1 MEIPWL
7 ETAGS
12 DALEWVGDR
21 LPMVGTILAGI
32 FPALV
37 VAGLAVAVVWSTRQ
51 LVVRYRGRSPRVQI
65 TPFTWATSAG
75 GDQEALWITSLF
87 REQLNELKLD
97 SLDAIPDR
105 APGAPLVQI
114 VEGVG
119 QGVAH
124 GLDIGRA
131 IARLWRAAFPDSAYE
146 VWATLRPL
154 DSGSG
159 GEIAVQLVDRA
170 RGNRTLASVISR
182 DADWENSA
190 RQAAMAVAGA
200 LYPRVANRH
209 TGPWTRWDKAVPPQ
223 LIGLYHGALEHESA
237 NRLELALGAF
247 REALEMDPLNPNL
260 RIKIAMLEE
269 RLDLHL
275 DAWFTY
281 RAIVDEDSRKLWKGP
296 DRRVR
301 LLALYRLAVH
311 LSNRE
316 VADQWVDPDRRLQ
329 RHRAEDAHD
338 LALRKLRNELILAL
352 KSDPLLDV
360 DAGHHPARIAK
371 GRPAELMAALLA
383 SRKRDGTQHPRLL
396 YPFEYTSESSE
407 ERIRRI
413 HEVLQIVSLR
423 RLEELYA
430 WQRVGPPLRDCKL
443 AEPWIHRRPLVRR
456 LGRAPEFSRMAM
468 RTSMRLVRIR
478 IAASVNL
485 AAKELDGTEQIEIE
499 KVVTEEH
506 RKLTRP
512 WPFPRTRLRQGVARF
527 FRPRLRWIDRRSDA
541 WQLHYNAACAVGST
555 LLPNSLPLK
564 TAREKEFPRQAVT
577 ELEEYAHRAGS
588 ERVAGQTDWLVF
600 QDPDLVG
607 LVKTA
612 EFRLWAIPH
621 LALELPEEWPARDV
635 EVRRYTAL
643 IVHRGALAFAKSW
656 RDRAGEGSVPIT
668 MAIDWWRREKEVW
681 EQISTACHQRRSWR
695 HRLAMLKEM
704 ERWSA
709 GNGTVA
715 VDLAHEHRDRSASR
729 KVVPHQLFEQ
739 LVTKIQG
746 SEKLP
751 GGAGA
756 AEVLSVQSWVN
767 ARVDTVE
774 AAHNE
779 NPRGYVS
786 SSGAGLHGA
795 ERRAAI
801 AAAQL
806 WTRLAAI
813 MELGLKRELEG
824 KQYKGDDEFDAAW
837 EACLE
842 DFAREVPS

>member
-1 MEIPWL
+1 MINWL
-7 ETAGS
+7 ETAIS
-12 DALEWVGDR
+12 DALEWVDDR
-21 LPMVGTILAGI
+21 LPMVWTILTEV
-32 FPALV
+32 FPVAV
-37 VAGLAVAVVWSTRQ
+37 VAAMAVAGVWSTRQ
-51 LVVRYRGRSPRVQI
+51 VIIRYRGRSPRVQI
-65 TPFTWATSAG
+65 TPFTWATATG
-75 GDQEALWITSLF
+75 EDQEALWITSLF

-124 GLDIGRA
+124 GLDVGRA

-170 RGNRTLASVISR
+170 HGNRTLASVISR

-209 TGPWTRWDKAVPPQ
+209 TGPWTQWDKAVPPR

-247 REALEMDPLNPNL
+247 REALAMDPLNPNL

-269 RLDLHL
+269 RLELHL

-301 LLALYRLAVH
+301 LLALYRLAIH

-316 VADQWVDPDRRLQ
+316 VADQWVEPDRRKQ
-329 RHRAEDAHD
+329 KDRVVDEHD
-338 LALRKLRNELILAL
+338 HALTKLRDELILAL
-352 KSDPLLDV
+352 ECDPLLGV
-360 DAGHHPARIAK
+360 DAGDHHPRIAK
-371 GRPAELMAALLA
+371 GQPAGLMAALLA
-383 SRKRDGTQHPRLL
+383 SRQQDGTRNPDLLHP
-396 YPFEYTSESSE
+396 FKCASEPSE

-430 WQRVGPPLRDCKL
+430 WQRVGPPVRGRKL
-443 AEPWIHRRPLVRR
+443 GERWIHRRPLVRH
-456 LGRAPEFSRMAM
+456 LGRAPEFSRMAV

-478 IAASVNL
+478 IAASVHV
-485 AAKELDGTEQIEIE
+485 AAKELEGTERLRIRKAVRKE
-499 KVVTEEH
+499 
-506 RKLTRP
+506 RGKLTRR
-512 WPFPRTRLRQGVARF
+512 WPFPRTGAGQSIARF

-555 LLPNSLPLK
+555 LLPKSPWLSEPLK
-564 TAREKEFPRQAVT
+564 RKFARRAVV

-600 QDPDLVG
+600 QDPDLAG

-612 EFRLWAIPH
+612 EFRVWAVPH
-621 LALELPEEWPARDV
+621 LAFEVPKERPARDV

-656 RDRAGEGSVPIT
+656 RDRAREGSVPIT
-668 MAIDWWRREKEVW
+668 MAIDWWRREKEIW
-681 EQISTACHQRRSWR
+681 EQISTACRQRRSWR
-695 HRLAMLKEM
+695 HRLTMLKEM

-709 GNGTVA
+709 GNGAVA

-729 KVVPHQLFEQ
+729 KMVPHELFEQ
-739 LVTKIQG
+739 LVMRIQG
-746 SEKLP
+746 GEKLP
-751 GGAGA
+751 SGSDEA
-756 AEVLSVQSWVN
+756 LSVQSWVN
-767 ARVDTVE
+767 ARVDDVE

-786 SSGAGLHGA
+786 SPGAGLYGA
-795 ERRAAI
+795 EREAAI
-801 AAAQL
+801 AAAQI

-813 MELGLKRELEG
+813 MELGLRRELEG
-824 KQYKGDDEFDAAW
+824 RQYKGEDEFAVAW
-837 EACLE
+837 KACLE
-842 DFAREVPS
+842 DFAKEVPS

>member
-1 MEIPWL
+1 MIDWL
-7 ETAGS
+7 ETAVS
-12 DALEWVGDR
+12 DALEWVDDR
-21 LPMVGTILAGI
+21 LPMVWTIFTEV
-32 FPALV
+32 FPAMV
-37 VAGLAVAVVWSTRQ
+37 VAAVAVAVVWLTRQ
-51 LVVRYRGRSPRVQI
+51 LVIRYRSRSPRVQI
-65 TPFTWATSAG
+65 TPFSWATSAG

-124 GLDIGRA
+124 GLDVGRA

-146 VWATLRPL
+146 VWATLRPQ
-154 DSGSG
+154 DGASG
-159 GEIAVQLVDRA
+159 GEIAVQLVDRSRA
-170 RGNRTLASVISR
+170 NRTLVSVICR
-182 DADWENSA
+182 DPNWENSA

-200 LYPRVANRH
+200 LYPRVANHH

-247 REALEMDPLNPNL
+247 RDALAMDPLNPNL

-269 RLDLHL
+269 RLELHL

-301 LLALYRLAVH
+301 LLALYRLAIH

-316 VADQWVDPDRRLQ
+316 VAEQWVEPDKRRQ
-329 RHRAEDAHD
+329 KDREGDEHD
-338 LALRKLRNELILAL
+338 CAMTKLREELILAL
-352 KSDPLLDV
+352 ECDPLLDV
-360 DAGHHPARIAK
+360 QAGDYPPKIAR

-383 SRKRDGTQHPRLL
+383 SRQQDGTPNPDLLHP
-396 YPFEYTSESSE
+396 FKCTSESPA

-430 WQRVGPPLRDCKL
+430 WQRVGPPVRGRKL
-443 AEPWIHRRPLVRR
+443 GERWIHRRPLIRR
-456 LGRAPEFSRMAM
+456 LGRAPEFSRMAV

-478 IAASVNL
+478 IAASVHV
-485 AAKELDGTEQIEIE
+485 AAKELVGTERLRIKKAVRKE
-499 KVVTEEH
+499 
-506 RKLTRP
+506 RGKLTRR
-512 WPFPRTRLRQGVARF
+512 WPFPRTGALQTVARF
-527 FRPRLRWIDRRSDA
+527 FRPRLRWIDRRGDA

-555 LLPNSLPLK
+555 LLPKSPRLPKRLK
-564 TAREKEFPRQAVT
+564 RRFARRAVT

-588 ERVAGQTDWLVF
+588 ERVAGQADWLVF
-600 QDPDLVG
+600 QDPDLAG

-612 EFRLWAIPH
+612 EFRLWAVPH
-621 LALELPEEWPARDV
+621 LAFEVPRERPARDV
-635 EVRRYTAL
+635 EIRRYTAL
-643 IVHRGALAFAKSW
+643 IVHRGALAFAESW
-656 RDRAGEGSVPIT
+656 RDRAREGSVPIT
-668 MAIDWWRREKEVW
+668 MAIDWWQREKEIW

-695 HRLAMLKEM
+695 HRLIMLKAM
-704 ERWSA
+704 ERWSS
-709 GNGTVA
+709 GNGSVA

-729 KVVPHQLFEQ
+729 QMVPHELFEA
-739 LVTKIQG
+739 LVIKI
-746 SEKLP
+746 
-751 GGAGA
+751 GGGLQHSSD
-756 AEVLSVQSWVN
+756 AEAICVQSWVN

-779 NPRGYVS
+779 NPRGFVS
-786 SSGAGLHGA
+786 SPGAGLYGA
-795 ERRAAI
+795 ERSAAI
-801 AAAQL
+801 AAAQI
-806 WTRLAAI
+806 WAKLAAI
-813 MELGLKRELEG
+813 LELGLTRELDGQRYTE
-824 KQYKGDDEFDAAW
+824 KDEFELAW
-837 EACLE
+837 KACLE
-842 DFAREVPS
+842 DFAGEVPS